1 MKAIKKVR
9 FALVCVS
16 LMVAGISYAKIDLE
30 TCVGVWLFDEGKGNI
45 ASDSCENGSDG
56 KIHGGAKWVGG
67 KLGGKALRLDA
78 KDDYTPNLGRNPLTD
93 KPLLIGIYLG
103 TGQHS
108 QWGEFFSGIIDE
120 VTTFNIAL
128 ADDDIET
135 IMAKGLE
142 EILSVEPSDKLA
154 AIWATIKAQ

>member
-56 KIHGGAKWVGG
+56 KIHGGAKWVG
-67 KLGGKALRLDA
+67 
-78 KDDYTPNLGRNPLTD
+78 YTIACAWLSLHF
-93 KPLLIGIYLG
+93 LLSIYN
-103 TGQHS
+103 
-108 QWGEFFSGIIDE
+108 
-120 VTTFNIAL
+120 V
-128 ADDDIET
+128 
-135 IMAKGLE
+135 
-142 EILSVEPSDKLA
+142 EIRC
-154 AIWATIKAQ
+154 